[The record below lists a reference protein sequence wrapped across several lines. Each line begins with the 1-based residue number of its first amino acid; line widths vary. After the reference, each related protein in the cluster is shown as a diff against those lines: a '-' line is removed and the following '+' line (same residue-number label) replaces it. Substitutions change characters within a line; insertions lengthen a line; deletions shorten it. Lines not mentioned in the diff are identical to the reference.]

1 MKHLFVIIIVLITS
15 FSYGKSGNMTFIDV
29 NKTLDSL
36 ERGELLVES
45 IKFNLPSC
53 IYLDCSLKKRLNNI
67 LKEDIDYHDY
77 CIKRKSYSVKLNENY
92 KNVDDVVKNSDTI
105 FVSFLQNR
113 FGIRFRDLLP
123 SVLKY
128 NNKVLLNFYDD
139 YNYIGRIITVELK
152 NPQTLKVK
160 LLYKMY
166 DNPVIEEIIPDP
178 EVLPS
183 VDTTIWNKDGT
194 RK

>member
-1 MKHLFVIIIVLITS
+1 MKKLFVIILLFIS
-15 FSYGKSGNMTFIDV
+15 FCTVKGSDIYVIDI

-36 ERGELLVES
+36 ERKELFVQNL
-45 IKFNLPSC
+45 KFSLPSC
-53 IYLDCSLKKRLNNI
+53 LFLDCSLKKRLNNI
-67 LKEDIDYHDY
+67 LKEDIDYHYY

-105 FVSFLQNR
+105 LVSFLQNR

-139 YNYIGRIITVELK
+139 YNYIGSIMTIELVYS
-152 NPQTLKVK
+152 KVIK
-160 LLYKMY
+160 IELLYIRY
-166 DNPVIEEIIPDP
+166 DHPAIEEIIPAP